1 LPKGKENS
9 MSCKEFEGSLSLYP
23 YDELAPEERQAL
35 EAHLAGCAACRKHL
49 EETERLHQ
57 QLAKWPVAEA
67 TPQLLARCRMELD
80 EALDHEV
87 SPGWRNLFERWFVGF
102 GSALPSRAAVALSL
116 VVLGF
121 GLGWEIRPRLGSA
134 PPAGPGGTVVA
145 DLGNLHI
152 NNISQVPA
160 SRENGP
166 VRISVDADHHMTL
179 EGSLDDPR
187 IRQVLVDALKDYN
200 NPGIR
205 HDSLDVLRSN
215 PGNPSVRGA
224 FLSAMQND
232 PDAGMRLDALQAAE
246 ELDWTPEVRQ
256 AFLNTLEKDKN
267 PGVRVAA
274 VDVLT
279 EHADDSL
286 LPAFERLA
294 ASDPNRYVR
303 MKSLSTLRKLNGGQ
317 N

>member
-1 LPKGKENS
+1 
-9 MSCKEFEGSLSLYP
+9 MSCQDLEESLSLYL
-23 YDELAPEERQAL
+23 YDELAPEERRAF
-35 EAHLAGCAACRKHL
+35 EEHLAGCAACRKQL

-57 QLAKWPVAEA
+57 QLSEQPAAEV
-67 TPQLLARCRMELD
+67 TPQLLARCRIALD
-80 EALDHEV
+80 EALDKEI

-102 GSALPSRAAVALSL
+102 GSPLPSRAAVALSL

-121 GLGWEIRPRLGSA
+121 GLGWEIRPRLGNTPS
-134 PPAGPGGTVVA
+134 PGNGGPGISDIA
-145 DLGNLHI
+145 NWRI
-152 NNISQVPA
+152 NNISQVPTSGA
-160 SRENGP
+160 NGQ
-166 VRISVDADHHMTL
+166 VRFSVDADHHMTL
-179 EGSLDDPR
+179 EGSLDDER
-187 IRQVLVDALKDYN
+187 IRQVLVNAVKDYD
-200 NPGIR
+200 NPGIQ
-205 HDSLDVLRSN
+205 HDSLECLRSN

-224 FLSAMQND
+224 LLYAMQND
-232 PDAGMRLDALQAAE
+232 PNAGLRLDALQAAQ

-286 LPAFERLA
+286 LPAFEQLA
-294 ASDPNRYVR
+294 KSDPNRYVR
-303 MKSLSTLRKLNGGQ
+303 MKSLSILRKLNGGQ